1 MRKATILFETM
12 PVLESTPQKKT
23 TILFHLLSPYLTRDR
38 PVGIFLQILPPLP
51 NFYGKPEVKYNSNP
65 TV

>member
-1 MRKATILFETM
+1 M
-12 PVLESTPQKKT
+12 PVLESTPQKKI
-23 TILFHLLSPYLTRDR
+23 TILFHLLSPYLAHDR
-38 PVGIFLQILPPLP
+38 PVGIFLQILSPLP